1 MYTVYEVFT
10 HVKNN
15 ISITM
20 DQQLFREIEN
30 TRGREKLSTFIEH
43 LIITGLKTYKKEE
56 NAASAHKPPAAL
68 LVPAVL
74 THDKQ

>member
-56 NAASAHKPPAAL
+56 NAASAKPPAAL